1 MNKNRVLLKKMNSK
15 QMMLSDVPVDVII
28 KWTKM
33 PVDIRELK
41 EATHLITQHQTLF
54 YSFLTIQDQIGFIKL
69 QLGDITL
76 EQYAYSFLYI
86 DSKKM
91 RDLYKVVYEYYEQS
105 QPQKEETIHI
115 SLINDYD
122 DVSEVIVI
130 EDDIQLSSSSTPAQ
144 TGGRICGICFENEVD
159 GIILPCAHMCC
170 YKCASDDRIK
180 LCPEFACRK
189 PVKRVIKGYFI

>member
-1 MNKNRVLLKKMNSK
+1 MNSK
-15 QMMLSDVPVDVII
+15 QIMLSDVPKDVIS
-28 KWTKM
+28 KWNDM
-33 PVDIRELK
+33 PVDIKEIR
-41 EATHLITQHQTLF
+41 EATHMLTQRQTLLF
-54 YSFLTIQDQIGFIKL
+54 PVYNIYDQIKFIRSKI
-69 QLGDITL
+69 GDITL
-76 EQYAYSFLYI
+76 EQYAYSFLYV

-130 EDDIQLSSSSTPAQ
+130 EDDIQPSSSSTPAQ
-144 TGGRICGICFENEVD
+144 TGGRMCGICFENEVD
-159 GIILPCAHMCC
+159 GIILPCCHMAC

-180 LCPEFACRK
+180 LCPEFSCRK
-189 PVKRVIKGYFI
+189 VVEKVIKGQFI